1 MSSLT
6 QITNKKVKIINNVE
20 GLIYKYNEE
29 VEILNNIQKHICSD
43 GCQAIDDV
51 RNFLN
56 NVKMNQISNVNLNN
70 VNLNKD
76 VIIEKIL
83 SLYGSILTNKF
94 DYQIRQLVEPT
105 MPIINAAPKSFFG
118 ESKNKQKAREDSFKT
133 RKATYDK
140 ELADYNNKVNNI
152 KKAQERFISIL
163 ENHIK
168 DLIDTYTTQNKIK
181 KDLIGPYS
189 TNSNSKIV
197 NDMYND
203 IVKRIN
209 DKQSLSTVRDDILQK
224 YQSSLNTFIYG
235 GKRQT
240 KKRRSSSIKR
250 KHRNKSSRVRK

>member
-6 QITNKKVKIINNVE
+6 QITNKKDKIINNVE
-20 GLIYKYNEE
+20 RLIRKYDEE
-29 VEILNNIQKHICSD
+29 VVILNNIQRHICSD
-43 GCQAIDDV
+43 GCDVIVDV
-51 RNFLN
+51 RNYLN
-56 NVKMNQISNVNLNN
+56 NVKMNKISNVNLNN
-70 VNLNKD
+70 VNLYKD
-76 VIIEKIL
+76 VIEEIL

-250 KHRNKSSRVRK
+250 KHHNKSSRVRK

>member
-6 QITNKKVKIINNVE
+6 QITNKKDKIINNVE
-20 GLIYKYNEE
+20 RLIRKYDEE
-29 VEILNNIQKHICSD
+29 VVILNNIQRHICSD
-43 GCQAIDDV
+43 GCDVIVDV
-51 RNFLN
+51 RNYLN
-56 NVKMNQISNVNLNN
+56 NVKMNKISNVNLNN

-76 VIIEKIL
+76 VIEDIL

-94 DYQIRQLVEPT
+94 DFQIRQLVEPT

-152 KKAQERFISIL
+152 KKAQETFISIL

-209 DKQSLSTVRDDILQK
+209 GKQPLSTVRDDILQK

-250 KHRNKSSRVRK
+250 KHRNRSSRVRK

>member
-6 QITNKKVKIINNVE
+6 QITNKKDKIINNVE
-20 GLIYKYNEE
+20 RLIRKYDEE
-29 VEILNNIQKHICSD
+29 VVILNNIQRHICSD
-43 GCQAIDDV
+43 GCDVIVDV
-51 RNFLN
+51 RNYLN
-56 NVKMNQISNVNLNN
+56 NVKMNKISNVNLNN

-76 VIIEKIL
+76 VIEDIL

-94 DYQIRQLVEPT
+94 DFQIRQLVEPT

-152 KKAQERFISIL
+152 KKAQETFISIL

-209 DKQSLSTVRDDILQK
+209 GKQPLSTVRDDILQK

-235 GKRQT
+235 GKRHT

-250 KHRNKSSRVRK
+250 KHRNRSSRVRK